1 MTCPLNL
8 AFLSTCFFLVIIMEL
23 SYKELV
29 QQRQALEQQIRDARN
44 RELSDAVSRV
54 RSLIVEYELTE
65 QDVFPRG
72 RGLRISSSAGTKVA
86 PKYRDPSTGKTWT
99 GRGKAPRWIQNV
111 ADRSQFAI

>member
-1 MTCPLNL
+1 
-8 AFLSTCFFLVIIMEL
+8 MEL

-29 QQRQALEQQIRDARN
+29 QQRQALEQQIKDARN

-72 RGLRISSSAGTKVA
+72 RGLRSTAGTKVA
-86 PKYRDPSTGKTWT
+86 PKYRDPATGKTWT
-99 GRGKAPRWIQNV
+99 GRGKAPRWIQSV
-111 ADRSQFAI
+111 ADRAQFAI